1 MIYILHNQQDR
12 VRALELITHL
22 EESGFPAF
30 VSPTESLHQLPD
42 TINTVDAVMIIVSP
56 SLLQGGGSV
65 LENIQHIKELGKP
78 ILPLLDGITRNAI
91 QTEYKEWYRELGN
104 IATAQIT
111 SEGIGG
117 LMPKLIQALRVLGV
131 ARQGSIETGTA
142 QSSKSRK
149 NFRIGRWA
157 IIAIAVLV
165 LGAAG
170 YLYLT
175 FHTGPTVVTLRIHGS
190 NTIGK
195 SLMPKLVTAYVQ
207 KKQGAVVSVDTV
219 KGNEEKEFLFTLPDS
234 KKRYSIEVFAHGSGT
249 GFTDI
254 ISGDCDIAM
263 SSRPAK
269 NTEAQTF
276 KEKGL
281 GLLTTAACEH
291 IIGLDGIAVIVN
303 SANVVRNLNIKQLAD
318 IFAGKMTRWS
328 EVGGR
333 DMEIHIYARD
343 EKSGTFEMMQGL
355 VLKRYGYS
363 NVAATAKRFEDS
375 DLLSDA
381 VSKDLDGIGFI
392 GLPYINNA
400 KAVSVA
406 DGGASPI
413 FPNVLTVSRED
424 YPLAR
429 RLFLYTSENPQ
440 NSETREFIQF
450 VFSEEGQKIV
460 RADKFI
466 DLMPTVENNPFCDP
480 NASKEY
486 LEATQSAKRLSVTF
500 RFMSSGN
507 SLDNKAVS
515 DLERIVNFVRQNGD
529 PQLLL
534 LGFSDNEGTAVSNQA
549 LSLSRSQAVAAE
561 LHTYGVNVAPA
572 HVYGFGSELPVS
584 TNDTPEGKQKNRRV
598 EVWLK

>member
-1 MIYILHNQQDR
+1 MIYILHHHHDR
-12 VRALELITHL
+12 VRALELVAHL

-30 VSPTESLHQLPD
+30 VPPVESLHQLPD
-42 TINTVDAVMIIVSP
+42 NINTVDAVMVVVSP
-56 SLLQGGGSV
+56 SLLQDGGSA
-65 LENIQHIKELGKP
+65 LEKIQHVKEIGKP
-78 ILPLLDGITRNAI
+78 ILPLLDGITRNAV
-91 QTEYKEWYRELGN
+91 QTEYKEWNSILGN

-111 SEGIGG
+111 SEGIGA

-131 ARQGSIETGTA
+131 ARQASMEAAAAAPG
-142 QSSKSRK
+142 KSRK
-149 NFRIGRWA
+149 KFNIGRWA
-157 IIAIAVLV
+157 IIGLAAVV
-165 LGAAG
+165 FGAAG
-170 YLYLT
+170 YLYSTL
-175 FHTGPTVVTLRIHGS
+175 HTGPTDITLRVHGS

-195 SLMPKLVTAYVQ
+195 SLMPKLVTAYIQ
-207 KKQGAVVSVDTV
+207 KKQGNVVRVDTV
-219 KGNEEKEFLFTLPDS
+219 KGEEEKEIVFTQPNS
-234 KKRYSIEVFAHGSGT
+234 KQRYAIEVFSHGSGT

-254 ISGDCDIAM
+254 IDGGCNIAM

-269 NTEAQTF
+269 STEAQTF

-291 IIGLDGIAVIVN
+291 IIALDGIAVIVH
-303 SANVVRNLNIKQLAD
+303 SANVLRSLTIKQLAD
-318 IFAGKMTRWS
+318 IFSGKITRWS
-328 EVGGR
+328 ELGGR

-355 VLKRYGYS
+355 VLKRYGYA

-400 KAVSVA
+400 KAVSIA
-406 DGGASPI
+406 DGDASPI
-413 FPNVLTVSRED
+413 YPNVLTVSRED

-429 RLFLYTSENPQ
+429 RLFLYTNENPQ

-450 VFSEEGQKIV
+450 IFSDEGQKII

-466 DLMPTVENNPFCDP
+466 DLMPTVENNPYCDP
-480 NASKEY
+480 NASATY
-486 LEATQSAKRLSVTF
+486 LQATQSAKRLSVTF
-500 RFMSSGN
+500 RFMPSGN

-529 PQLLL
+529 PQILL
-534 LGFSDNEGTAVSNQA
+534 LGFSDNDGTPAANQA

-561 LHTYGVNVAPA
+561 LHMYGVNVAPA

>member
-1 MIYILHNQQDR
+1 
-12 VRALELITHL
+12 
-22 EESGFPAF
+22 
-30 VSPTESLHQLPD
+30 
-42 TINTVDAVMIIVSP
+42 
-56 SLLQGGGSV
+56 
-65 LENIQHIKELGKP
+65 
-78 ILPLLDGITRNAI
+78 
-91 QTEYKEWYRELGN
+91 
-104 IATAQIT
+104 
-111 SEGIGG
+111 
-117 LMPKLIQALRVLGV
+117 MPKLIQALRVLGV
-131 ARQGSIETGTA
+131 ARQANAEAGTVLPL
-142 QSSKSRK
+142 KNRK
-149 NFRIGRWA
+149 KFKVGRWA
-157 IIAIAVLV
+157 IIAIAGIV

-170 YLYLT
+170 YLYSTL
-175 FHTGPTVVTLRIHGS
+175 HTGPAVVTLRIHGS

-207 KKQGAVVSVDTV
+207 KKQGTVISIDTV
-219 KGNEEKEFLFTLPDS
+219 KGSEEKEFVFTFPDS
-234 KKRYSIEVFAHGSGT
+234 KKRYAIEVFSHGSGT

-254 ISGDCDIAM
+254 VSDSCDIAM

-269 NTEAQTF
+269 SAEAQKF
-276 KEKGL
+276 KEKNF

-291 IIGLDGIAVIVN
+291 IIALDGIAVIVN
-303 SANVVRNLNIKQLAD
+303 SANTVRNLTMKQLAD
-318 IFAGKMTRWS
+318 IFAGKITRWS
-328 EVGGR
+328 DVGGR

-355 VLKRYGYS
+355 VLKRYGYA
-363 NVAATAKRFEDS
+363 NVPSTAKRFEDS

-429 RLFLYTSENPQ
+429 RLFLYTGENPQ

-450 VFSEEGQKIV
+450 AFSEEGQKIV

-486 LEATQSAKRLSVTF
+486 LQATQGAKRLSVTF

-529 PQLLL
+529 PQILL
-534 LGFSDNEGTAVSNQA
+534 LGFSDNEGTAASNQA

-561 LHTYGVNVAPA
+561 LHTYGVNVAPTN
-572 HVYGFGSELPVS
+572 VYGFGSELPVS

>member
-12 VRALELITHL
+12 VRALELVTHL

-30 VSPTESLHQLPD
+30 VSPVEELHKLPD
-42 TINTVDAVMIIVSP
+42 TIQTVDAVMVVVSP
-56 SLLQGGGSV
+56 SLVSSGASA
-65 LENIQHIKELGKP
+65 LEQVQRVKELGKP
-78 ILPLLDGITRNAI
+78 ILPLLDGVTRNAI
-91 QTEYKEWYRELGN
+91 QAEHKEWNNVLGN
-104 IATAQIT
+104 VATAQIT
-111 SEGIGG
+111 NEGIGA

-131 ARQGSIETGTA
+131 ARQASAESGVAASAKG
-142 QSSKSRK
+142 RK
-149 NFRIGRWA
+149 LKIGRWA
-157 IIAIAVLV
+157 IISIAIVV
-165 LGAAG
+165 LGAAA
-170 YLYLT
+170 YVYSTL
-175 FHTGPTVVTLRIHGS
+175 HTGPAVVTLRIHGS

-195 SLMPKLVTAYVQ
+195 SLMPKLVAAYVQ
-207 KKQGAVVSVDTV
+207 KKQGAVVGIDTV
-219 KGNEEKEFLFTLPDS
+219 KGEEEKEISYTLAGS
-234 KKRYSIEVFAHGSGT
+234 KKRYAVEVFSHGSGT

-254 ISGDCDIAM
+254 IAGGCDIAM

-269 NTEAQTF
+269 GAEAQTF

-291 IIGLDGIAVIVN
+291 IIALDGIAVIVN
-303 SANVVRNLNIKQLAD
+303 SANTVRSLTIKQLAD
-318 IFAGKMTRWS
+318 IFSGKITRWT

-355 VLKRYGYS
+355 VLKRYGYA
-363 NVAATAKRFEDS
+363 NVASSAKRFEDS

-400 KAVSVA
+400 KAISVA
-406 DGGASPI
+406 DGDAAPI

-440 NSETREFIQF
+440 NSETREFIQYI
-450 VFSEEGQKIV
+450 FSDEGQKIV

-480 NASKEY
+480 NASSAY
-486 LEATQSAKRLSVTF
+486 LQATQGAKRLSVTF

-529 PQLLL
+529 PQILL
-534 LGFSDNEGTAVSNQA
+534 LGFSDNDGTPTANQS

-561 LHTYGVNVAPA
+561 LHTYGVNVAPS

>member
-1 MIYILHNQQDR
+1 
-12 VRALELITHL
+12 
-22 EESGFPAF
+22 
-30 VSPTESLHQLPD
+30 
-42 TINTVDAVMIIVSP
+42 
-56 SLLQGGGSV
+56 
-65 LENIQHIKELGKP
+65 
-78 ILPLLDGITRNAI
+78 
-91 QTEYKEWYRELGN
+91 
-104 IATAQIT
+104 
-111 SEGIGG
+111 
-117 LMPKLIQALRVLGV
+117 
-131 ARQGSIETGTA
+131 
-142 QSSKSRK
+142 
-149 NFRIGRWA
+149 
-157 IIAIAVLV
+157 
-165 LGAAG
+165 
-170 YLYLT
+170 
-175 FHTGPTVVTLRIHGS
+175 
-190 NTIGK
+190 
-195 SLMPKLVTAYVQ
+195 MPKLVTAYIQ
-207 KKQGAVVSVDTV
+207 KKQGSVVGIDTV
-219 KGNEEKEFLFTLPDS
+219 KGEEEKEICFTTAGS
-234 KKRYSIEVFAHGSGT
+234 KQRYAIEVFSHGSGT

-254 ISGDCDIAM
+254 ISGGCDIAM

-269 NTEAQTF
+269 SAEAQTF

-291 IIGLDGIAVIVN
+291 IIALDGIAVIVN
-303 SANVVRNLNIKQLAD
+303 SANTVRNLTIKQLAD
-318 IFAGKMTRWS
+318 IFSGKVMRWS

-333 DMEIHIYARD
+333 DMDIHIYARD

-355 VLKRYGYS
+355 VLKRYGYA
-363 NVAATAKRFEDS
+363 NIAAAAKRFEDS

-400 KAVSVA
+400 KAISVA
-406 DGGASPI
+406 DGDASPI
-413 FPNVLTVSRED
+413 YPNVLTVSRED

-450 VFSEEGQKIV
+450 IFSDEGQKIV

-486 LEATQSAKRLSVTF
+486 LQASQNAKRLSVTF

-529 PQLLL
+529 PQILL
-534 LGFSDNEGTAVSNQA
+534 LGFSDNDGTPASNQT